1 MMPPYLSIPHYHLS
15 RLPVTTKVA
24 LTGFSLSL
32 VGAILFVT
40 IAVFGERTDY
50 EVKGVQANFTGDERV
65 TRETGAKFDA
75 LVAEKSRRALYDI
88 VHPHSFMIPLVY
100 FVLCHLME
108 MAYAPRGIKIA
119 LYAGSFVAMTLV
131 TAAPLL
137 VAWKLAFGWVVIPAV
152 VGLGVSF
159 LAMTVIPTWQ
169 MWFTRD
175 RA

>member
-1 MMPPYLSIPHYHLS
+1 MPPYLSIPHYHLS

-32 VGAILFVT
+32 LGAILFVT
-40 IAVFGERTDY
+40 IAVFGERTGY
-50 EVKGVQANFTGDERV
+50 EVRGVQANFAGDERV
-65 TRETGAKFDA
+65 TRETGAAVDHM
-75 LVAEKSRRALYDI
+75 VAEKSRRALYDI

-108 MAYAPRGIKIA
+108 MTYAPRGFKIA
-119 LYAGSFVAMTLV
+119 LYAGSFLAMALV

-152 VGLGVSF
+152 VGLGGAF
-159 LAMTVIPTWQ
+159 LVMIVLPTWQ
-169 MWFTRD
+169 MWFTKD

>member
-1 MMPPYLSIPHYHLS
+1 MPPYLSIPHYHLS

-32 VGAILFVT
+32 LGAILFVT
-40 IAVFGERTDY
+40 IAVFGERTGY
-50 EVKGVQANFTGDERV
+50 EVRGVQANFAGDERV
-65 TRETGAKFDA
+65 TRETGATVDRM
-75 LVAEKSRRALYDI
+75 VAEKPRRALYDI

-108 MAYAPRGIKIA
+108 MTYAPRGFKIA
-119 LYAGSFVAMTLV
+119 LYLGSFASMILV

-137 VAWKLAFGWVVIPAV
+137 VAWKLAFGWMVIPAV
-152 VGLGVSF
+152 VGLGASF
-159 LAMTVIPTWQ
+159 LMMIVLPTWQ
-169 MWFTRD
+169 MWFSKG